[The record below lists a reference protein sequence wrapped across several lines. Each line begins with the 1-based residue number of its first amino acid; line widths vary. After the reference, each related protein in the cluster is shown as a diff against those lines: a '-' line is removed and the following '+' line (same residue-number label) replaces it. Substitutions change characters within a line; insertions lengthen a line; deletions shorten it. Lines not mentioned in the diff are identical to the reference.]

1 MDSSLDTI
9 LYDSLCNLRKKLA
22 TSSRIPLFMVFSNA
36 TLLDICNKKPITKE
50 ALLNISG
57 IGSVKAT
64 KYGECII
71 TEIKNNL
78 G

>member
-1 MDSSLDTI
+1 
-9 LYDSLCNLRKKLA
+9 
-22 TSSRIPLFMVFSNA
+22 MVFSNA